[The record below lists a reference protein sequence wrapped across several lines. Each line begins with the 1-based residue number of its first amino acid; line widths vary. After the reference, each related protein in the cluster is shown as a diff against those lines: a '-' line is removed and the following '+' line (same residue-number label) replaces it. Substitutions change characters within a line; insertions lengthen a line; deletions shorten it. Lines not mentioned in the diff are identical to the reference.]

1 MDVKRTGSWQR
12 GGQASRD
19 LHLPTIT
26 LASNKFT
33 HVIQLIRD
41 TCDVI
46 RNHGCGI
53 QPLPISR
60 LSRCC
65 ILCCRQRRNI
75 PPKSLVI
82 SIVPETS
89 MNRADPMPKSDPGR
103 PFSHPYANFLHLVTG
118 TAGLGD
124 DALELVDLRL
134 GAAESS
140 ELGEGVSDVC
150 RGGWRRRG
158 VKHTLFLA
166 SLRARLSLLLRRS
179 SMTRRS

>member
-1 MDVKRTGSWQR
+1 MSRASKQTRVGLYVAPVAEGTTWAWAWIELASFSWTSSGR
-12 GGQASRD
+12 EVGKGGQASRD
-19 LHLPTIT
+19 MHLPTIT
-26 LASNKFT
+26 FQQQYT
-33 HVIQLIRD
+33 HVIQLVWD

-46 RNHGCGI
+46 RNHGYGI

-103 PFSHPYANFLHLVTG
+103 PFSHPYANLLHLVTG

-140 ELGEGVSDVC
+140 ELG
-150 RGGWRRRG
+150 
-158 VKHTLFLA
+158 K
-166 SLRARLSLLLRRS
+166 
-179 SMTRRS
+179 